1 MGEWGSL
8 VAIVAASL
16 IIGWLIVIQFT
27 RDARLS
33 LPTAFASLTL
43 GVIGAGWLALVL
55 AEFGRYSTVTW
66 LITIAGFAVLLVMLT
81 VWRQRSGRWAAAPDA
96 ASGRGEPLFP
106 ALPGWVELLFLGGWL
121 VVAGWLFLRP
131 HEYVAGASDAGVY
144 VNLSASIDREGSFL
158 IDDDGLAGLP
168 VSLYPSLLRP
178 LPNDPVAPSYLLPG
192 FYVIGE
198 PAGEITPQFYP
209 LHPLWQAV
217 GFGLAQPLA
226 AWGDAPAS
234 DTAAGVGAALRMSGL
249 WALLGSLA
257 VYLTVRQYAGW
268 ETAALAL
275 VALSLTALQV
285 WFARYPT
292 TEMLTQYLL
301 WAGLF
306 GLSLWLAG
314 DGPAP
319 LWALLSGAALGQ
331 VFLVRIDI
339 LVIVPV
345 LGLLVLW
352 VIFGGRRAVADRASV
367 AWFVAPLFLLAAHS
381 LLHGYWQSRPYF
393 VVHTGLGVQLLQA
406 NWLIPLVVVAAAVA
420 GVWLV
425 RRWGGRLSDMGQP
438 YYRVALGALVAVTL
452 TFALYGWFVRPVVG
466 QTMTRPDAFSEV
478 AIPLL
483 DHLNWP
489 RLGWYLSP
497 VGLALGVAGTCLL
510 IWRLNRRMA
519 LVLAVGAL
527 FAVVYLWRLQAN
539 PHQIYAMRRFVPA
552 VVPFLTV
559 AASIFIGWL
568 ARKPAWWVRGTA
580 VVLAVAWLGG
590 LAWSARGFVS
600 QIDYADLT
608 AELQQFDATLDPRAV
623 LLFDDPAPIGQGD
636 FFGTPL
642 KFLFGHEVYTVRDKS
657 MLDEAALVDMLELW
671 HNMGRSVY
679 WIGDPAWLAE
689 QGLAH
694 DTRTHTLTSQ
704 HLEST
709 YDHKPVAIVPD
720 VWQLTVSRVMP
731 PDG

>member
-1 MGEWGSL
+1 MGEWGGMVVIAGTSL
-8 VAIVAASL
+8 VL
-16 IIGWLIVIQFT
+16 GWLAVIQFT

-33 LPTAFASLTL
+33 LPSAFASLTL
-43 GVIGAGWLALVL
+43 GVIGAGWLALLL
-55 AEFGRYSTVTW
+55 AEFGRYSPAAW
-66 LITIAGFAVLLVMLT
+66 LIAVLVAVGLLVALT
-81 VWRQRSGRWAAAPDA
+81 VWRQRSGRWAAAPNA
-96 ASGRGEPLFP
+96 ATGRGDPLFP
-106 ALPGWVELLFLGGWL
+106 SLPRWVEPLVLAAWLL
-121 VVAGWLFLRP
+121 VAGWLFLRP

-144 VNLSASIDREGSFL
+144 VNLAASIDQVGGFL
-158 IDDDGLAGLP
+158 ISDSGLADLP
-168 VSLYPSLLRP
+168 EALSPSLLRP
-178 LPNDPVAPSYLLPG
+178 LPDNPVASSYLLPG

-217 GFGLAQPLA
+217 AFGLAQPPGQ
-226 AWGDAPAS
+226 WGSAPAS
-234 DTAAGVGAALRMSGL
+234 DVASGVAAVLRMSGV

-314 DGPAP
+314 DGPAS
-319 LWALLSGAALGQ
+319 LWALLAGAALGQ
-331 VFLVRIDI
+331 VFLVRIDM

-345 LGLLVLW
+345 LGLLALW
-352 VIFGGRRAVADRASV
+352 LVFGGRRALADRASV
-367 AWFVAPLFLLAAHS
+367 AWFIAPLGLFVAHS

-393 VVHTGLGVQLLQA
+393 VVHTGLGVQLLQT
-406 NWLIPLVVVAAAVA
+406 NWLIPAVAIAAVA
-420 GVWLV
+420 VGVWIV
-425 RRWGGRLSDMGQP
+425 RRWGGALFEAGQP
-438 YYRVALGALVAVTL
+438 YYRVALGALVAVAL
-452 TFALYGWFVRPVVG
+452 VFALYGWFVRPVVG
-466 QTMTRPDAFSEV
+466 QTMTRPDVFSEA
-478 AIPLL
+478 AIPIL

-510 IWRLNRRMA
+510 IWRINRRMA

-539 PHQIYAMRRFVPA
+539 PHQVYAMRRFVPA

-559 AASIFIGWL
+559 AAAIFIGWL
-568 ARKPAWWVRGTA
+568 ARQQVGWVKVVA
-580 VVLAVAWLGG
+580 VALTVAWLGG

-600 QIDYADLT
+600 QVDYAGLT
-608 AELQQFDATLDPRAV
+608 AELQAFDSTLDPESV

-642 KFLFGHEVYTVRDKS
+642 KFLFGHEPYTVRDKS
-657 MLDEAALVDMLELW
+657 TLDEAALVDTVELW

-679 WIGDPAWLAE
+679 WIGDPAWLVQ

-694 DTRTHTLTSQ
+694 ETRTHTLTSQ

-720 VWQLTVSRVMP
+720 VWQLTVSRLTA